1 MFNVKKAALDRVL
14 IFFNLQSYQAGITT
28 SFAGHVLEGGSMS
41 ENVMVTQIEKAESF
55 RALHERDGAF
65 LMPNPWDAGSAR
77 LLAGLGFEA
86 LATTSS
92 GFANSLGRLDGQV
105 TRDEVIEHCRSL
117 SAATDLPISADLE
130 NCFAD
135 DPAEAAETIL
145 LAAQAGVVGGSIED
159 YSGDPLNPIYEFK
172 LAVERVHAAAE
183 AARLLGFPFTLT
195 ARAENLL
202 HGRHDLD
209 DTLRRLQAFEAAGA
223 DVLYAPGLTTLDEV
237 RLVTGALSKPV
248 NVLAPLLK
256 GVTIKQLADA
266 GARRISTGG
275 ALARAA
281 ITVLLRA
288 GGEMRE
294 RGSFAWT
301 SDLASSSDVKKLLSA

>member
-1 MFNVKKAALDRVL
+1 
-14 IFFNLQSYQAGITT
+14 
-28 SFAGHVLEGGSMS
+28 
-41 ENVMVTQIEKAESF
+41 MVTQREKAETF
-55 RALHERDGAF
+55 RALHEREGAF
-65 LMPNPWDAGSAR
+65 IIPNPWDAGSAR

-105 TRDEVIEHCRSL
+105 SRDEVIEHCRNL
-117 SAATDLPISADLE
+117 SAATDLPVSADLE

-135 DPAEAAETIL
+135 DPVEAAATIM

-159 YSGDPLNPIYEFK
+159 YSGDTLNPIYEFN

-183 AARLLGFPFTLT
+183 AARFLSFPFTLT

-202 HGRHDLD
+202 HGKQDLD
-209 DTLRRLQAFEAAGA
+209 DTIRRLQAFEAAGA

-237 RLVTGALSKPV
+237 RLVTGALSKPL

-256 GVTIKQLADA
+256 GVTVTQLADA
-266 GARRISTGG
+266 GAKRISTGG

-281 ITVLLRA
+281 ITTLLQVGA
-288 GGEMRE
+288 EMLE
-294 RGSFAWT
+294 HGSFGWT
-301 SDLASSSDVKKLLSA
+301 SNMASSADVKKLLSA

>member
-1 MFNVKKAALDRVL
+1 MA
-14 IFFNLQSYQAGITT
+14 
-28 SFAGHVLEGGSMS
+28 
-41 ENVMVTQIEKAESF
+41 TQIEKAQSF
-55 RALHERDGAF
+55 RSLHDREGAF
-65 LMPNPWDAGSAR
+65 VVPNPWDAGSAR

-86 LATTSS
+86 LATTSA
-92 GFANSLGRLDGQV
+92 GFANSLGRQDGMV
-105 TRDEVIEHCRSL
+105 SRDEVIEHCRSL
-117 SAATDLPISADLE
+117 CAATHLPISADLE

-135 DPAEAAETIL
+135 DPAEAAATIL
-145 LAAQAGVVGGSIED
+145 LAARAGVVGGSIED
-159 YSGDPLNPIYEFK
+159 YTGDPLNPIYEFG

-183 AARLLGFPFTLT
+183 AARSLDFPFTLT

-209 DTLRRLQAFEAAGA
+209 DTIRRLQAFEAAGA

-237 RLVTGALSKPV
+237 RLVTSALGRPV
-248 NVLAPLLK
+248 NVLAPTLK
-256 GVTIKQLADA
+256 GVTMAQLADA
-266 GARRISTGG
+266 GAKRVSVGG

-281 ITVLLRA
+281 ITALLRT

-301 SDLASSSDVKKLLSA
+301 SDLTPGADVKKLLSDRAT